1 MPYYLSEWGYD
12 IVRNCPSVTAY
23 IYSGATKAITWAQEN
38 NVRYKIIDGF
48 KPSPVNNLKAAAYG
62 KNKVLVTWTDS
73 MGADGYLVYGK
84 KSSGKYGYIG
94 MTTQNNYFLDKKAA
108 DTEYNFYWV
117 YPYSVN
123 SAGKKVINTS
133 CQYVYAKGVTKP
145 VTNLKAAGVKGGVKL
160 TWSKSNEAVG
170 YIVYAARNNGKTFSY
185 IGMTSGTTFT
195 DKQASK
201 TGYNFY
207 RVYPY
212 HKNAEGKRV
221 LGSSVTYVYAKA
233 K

>member
-1 MPYYLSEWGYD
+1 
-12 IVRNCPSVTAY
+12 
-23 IYSGATKAITWAQEN
+23 
-38 NVRYKIIDGF
+38 
-48 KPSPVNNLKAAAYG
+48 
-62 KNKVLVTWTDS
+62 
-73 MGADGYLVYGK
+73 
-84 KSSGKYGYIG
+84 

-123 SAGKKVINTS
+123 DAGKKVINTS

-160 TWSKSNEAVG
+160 TWSKSNEAAG

-201 TGYNFY
+201 SGYNYY

-212 HKNAEGKRV
+212 HKNADGKRV
-221 LGSSVTYVYAKA
+221 LGSSTVYVYAKA